1 MTAAWRVSM
10 ESRSPGC
17 SPRRRARRSRTG
29 STRPISVAASTA
41 VAPGRVNSPPMS
53 RIEAP
58 ALHLIQREGDGGLGV
73 DMLAAVGEAVGR
85 HIDDTHEG
93 GGFVDA
99 GTGPAQQIEARLET
113 LAEIGTCFQR
123 PLLGFGQGRYEAAR
137 FTGGSGHDL
146 ASGKGQGAAG
156 QGARLASRD
165 HGRCGL
171 ALQQAQR
178 SDVK

>member
-10 ESRSPGC
+10 ESSSPGC

-29 STRPISVAASTA
+29 STRPISVAASTGGSA
-41 VAPGRVNSPPMS
+41 GPGQFPADVQDRSPG
-53 RIEAP
+53 A
-58 ALHLIQREGDGGLGV
+58 HLIQREGDGGFGV
-73 DMLAAVGEAVGR
+73 YMLAAVGEAVGR
-85 HIDDTHEG
+85 HIDDTHEDG
-93 GGFVDA
+93 RFVDA

-113 LAEIGTCFQR
+113 LAEIGTGFQS
-123 PLLGFGQGRYEAAR
+123 PLLGFGQARYETAR
-137 FTGGSGHDL
+137 FTGCSGHDL

-156 QGARLASRD
+156 QEASLASRD
-165 HGRCGL
+165 HDRCGF

>member
-1 MTAAWRVSM
+1 
-10 ESRSPGC
+10 
-17 SPRRRARRSRTG
+17 
-29 STRPISVAASTA
+29 
-41 VAPGRVNSPPMS
+41 
-53 RIEAP
+53 
-58 ALHLIQREGDGGLGV
+58 
-73 DMLAAVGEAVGR
+73 MLAAGA
-85 HIDDTHEG
+85 
-93 GGFVDA
+93 
-99 GTGPAQQIEARLET
+99 GPAQQIEARLET